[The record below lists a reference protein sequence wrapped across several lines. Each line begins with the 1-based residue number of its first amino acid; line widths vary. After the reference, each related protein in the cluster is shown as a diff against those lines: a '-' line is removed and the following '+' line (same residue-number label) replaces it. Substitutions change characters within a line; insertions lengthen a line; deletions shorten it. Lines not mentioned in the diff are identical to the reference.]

1 LYGEIHFACQIAQN
15 KFCGTNTA
23 RNKFHGTGVTSM
35 KYLLG
40 IDQGTTQT
48 TAVVVNEM
56 GEMIRKNSSQLP
68 AQFPQAGWV
77 EQEPN
82 DIVRTVKEACA
93 PLLDKYEIAA
103 VGFDNQGETFV
114 VWDAS
119 TGEAV
124 TPAIVWQDTR
134 GQSVCEAL
142 APSVDADLLRA
153 KTGLLLDSY
162 FSAPKL
168 KWVFEHYP
176 EIRKKAH
183 EGKLKFGT
191 TETWVIWKLSGGKLH
206 VTDPS
211 TASRTLLFDMN
222 KFDWDADLLKL
233 FDVPRSM
240 LPEVKPSAG
249 YIGDVDFG
257 NGKPLPLH
265 ALLVDQQAALFG
277 QACFNAGE
285 MKCSFGTGSF
295 LLMNIGDKP
304 KLSNNGLL
312 TTVGWNF
319 NGHTAYAFDGG
330 IFVTGSA
337 VQWLRDNLKF
347 IPDSASSHAA
357 AQQSKDFGVVV
368 VPALQGLAAPHWRT
382 DVQGAMFGLNRSTTS
397 DDIVRATLDGIACRV
412 YEVVTA
418 MSQDL
423 GQKPPHL
430 KVYGGPS
437 GNPYLMQVIAD
448 LLDLEVRVSAALEAT
463 AIGIANLAGVSA
475 LGNTFEAL
483 AKNWKSETT
492 YQPRMTKE
500 ERGKKLAQW
509 SKAIEAVKKFHE

>member
-1 LYGEIHFACQIAQN
+1 
-15 KFCGTNTA
+15 
-23 RNKFHGTGVTSM
+23 M

-48 TAVVVNEM
+48 TAVIVNEF
-56 GEMIRKNSSQLP
+56 GEMVEKNSAQLP
-68 AQFPQAGWV
+68 ARFPQAGWV
-77 EQEPN
+77 EQEPE

-93 PLLDKYEIAA
+93 PLLSKYEISA
-103 VGFDNQGETFV
+103 VGFDNQGETFI
-114 VWDAS
+114 VWDAE
-119 TGEAV
+119 TGNAV

-134 GQSVCEAL
+134 GQAVCDAL
-142 APSVDADLLRA
+142 ASNVDLAWLR
-153 KTGLLLDSY
+153 KTTGLLLDSY

-168 KWVFEHYP
+168 KWIFENHP
-176 EIRKKAH
+176 EIRQRAH

-191 TETWVIWKLSGGKLH
+191 TETWVIWKLSGGKFH

-222 KFDWDADLLKL
+222 TFQWDEKLLQL
-233 FDVPRSM
+233 FDVPKSM

-249 YIGDVDFG
+249 HIGGVDFG

-277 QACFNAGE
+277 QACFKAGE

-295 LLMNIGDKP
+295 LLMNVGDKP

-319 NGHTAYAFDGG
+319 NGQTAYAFDGG

-347 IPDSASSHAA
+347 IPDSAASNNAA
-357 AQQSKDFGVVV
+357 SQSKDMGVVV
-368 VPALQGLAAPHWRT
+368 IPALQGLAAPHWRT

-418 MSQDL
+418 MSQDS
-423 GQKPPHL
+423 GTPPPYL
-430 KVYGGPS
+430 KVDGGPA
-437 GNPYLMQVIAD
+437 GNPYLMQMIAD
-448 LLDLEVRVSAALEAT
+448 LLNLEVRVSTSVEAT

-475 LGNTFEAL
+475 LGTSFEQL
-483 AKNWKSETT
+483 AGNWKAERVYTPS
-492 YQPRMTKE
+492 MKE
-500 ERGKKLAQW
+500 DERRKKLAQW
-509 SKAIEAVKKFHE
+509 NKALEADKKFHQ

>member
-1 LYGEIHFACQIAQN
+1 M
-15 KFCGTNTA
+15 
-23 RNKFHGTGVTSM
+23 S
-35 KYLLG
+35 YLLG

-48 TAVVVNEM
+48 TAVIVDER
-56 GEMIRKNSSQLP
+56 GEMIEKNSAQLL
-68 AQFPQAGWV
+68 ARFPQAGWV
-77 EQEPN
+77 EQEPL

-93 PLLDKYEIAA
+93 PLLAKYEIAA
-103 VGFDNQGETFV
+103 VGFDNQGETFI
-114 VWDAS
+114 VWDQD

-134 GQSVCEAL
+134 AESVCRAL
-142 APSVDADLLRA
+142 APRVELDWLRQ

-168 KWVFEHYP
+168 KWVFEHHP
-176 EIRKKAH
+176 EFREKAH
-183 EGKLKFGT
+183 AGKLKFGT
-191 TETWVIWKLSGGKLH
+191 TETWVLWSLTGGRLH

-222 KFDWDADLLKL
+222 CFDWDDELLAL

-249 YIGDVDFG
+249 WIAEVDFG
-257 NGKPLPLH
+257 NGKPMPLH

-277 QACFNAGE
+277 QACFRAGE

-304 KLSNNGLL
+304 RLSTQGLL

-319 NGHTAYAFDGG
+319 DRHTAYAFDGG
-330 IFVTGSA
+330 IFVTGAA
-337 VQWLRDNLKF
+337 VQWLRDKLRF
-347 IPDSASSHAA
+347 IPDAASSNETALR
-357 AQQSKDFGVVV
+357 SMDTGVVV

-382 DVQGAMFGLNRSTTS
+382 DVRGAMFGLNRSTTS

-418 MSQDL
+418 MSQDA
-423 GQKPPHL
+423 GETPPHL
-430 KVYGGPS
+430 KVDGGPS
-437 GNPYLMQVIAD
+437 GNPYLMQRISD
-448 LLDLEVRVSAALEAT
+448 LLNLEVRVSAALEAT

-475 LGNTFEAL
+475 LGIAMDDL
-483 AKNWKSETT
+483 ADNWKAEAVYTP
-492 YQPRMTKE
+492 QMDEE
-500 ERGKKLAQW
+500 ERRKKLSQW
-509 SKAIEAVKKFHE
+509 NRALEAVKTYHSE

>member
-1 LYGEIHFACQIAQN
+1 
-15 KFCGTNTA
+15 
-23 RNKFHGTGVTSM
+23 M

-48 TAVVVNEM
+48 TAVIVNEL
-56 GEMIRKNSSQLP
+56 GEMIEKNSAQLP

-77 EQEPN
+77 EQEPA

-93 PLLDKYEIAA
+93 PLLDKYEISA

-114 VWDAS
+114 VWDKD
-119 TGEAV
+119 TGEPV

-134 GQSVCEAL
+134 GQSVCEEL
-142 APSVDADLLRA
+142 APSVDGESLRA

-168 KWVFEHYP
+168 MWVFENYP
-176 EIRKKAH
+176 EIHKQAH

-191 TETWVIWKLSGGKLH
+191 TETWVIWSLTKGKLH
-206 VTDPS
+206 ITDPS

-222 KFDWDADLLKL
+222 KFEWDDDLLKL

-240 LPEVKPSAG
+240 LPEVTSSAG
-249 YIGDVDFG
+249 YIDDVDFG

-277 QACFNAGE
+277 QACFKAGE

-304 KLSNNGLL
+304 KLSDNGLL

-337 VQWLRDNLKF
+337 VQWLRDNLKL
-347 IPDSASSHAA
+347 IPDSASSHEAA
-357 AQQSKDFGVVV
+357 TRSTDGGVVV

-382 DVQGAMFGLNRSTTS
+382 DVRGAMFGLNRSTTS
-397 DDIVRATLDGIACRV
+397 DDIVRGTLDGIACRV
-412 YEVVTA
+412 YEVVMA

-423 GQKPPHL
+423 GQRPPYL
-430 KVYGGPS
+430 KVDGGPS
-437 GNPYLMQVIAD
+437 GNPYLMQMIAD
-448 LLDLEVRVSAALEAT
+448 LLNLDVKVSAALEAT

-475 LGNTFEAL
+475 LGTTFDDL
-483 AKNWKSETT
+483 SKNWKSETT
-492 YQPRMTKE
+492 YTPKMSAADRE
-500 ERGKKLAQW
+500 NKLAQW
-509 SKAIEAVKKFHE
+509 NKALDAVKGFHN

>member
-1 LYGEIHFACQIAQN
+1 
-15 KFCGTNTA
+15 
-23 RNKFHGTGVTSM
+23 M

-48 TAVVVNEM
+48 TAVIVNEF
-56 GEMIRKNSSQLP
+56 GEMLEKNSAQLP
-68 AQFPQAGWV
+68 ARFPQAGWV
-77 EQEPN
+77 EQEPE
-82 DIVRTVKEACA
+82 DILRTVKDACA
-93 PLLDKYEIAA
+93 PLLSKYEISA

-114 VWDAS
+114 VWDVE

-134 GQSVCEAL
+134 GQAVCDAL
-142 APSVDADLLRA
+142 ASNVDLAWLRQT
-153 KTGLLLDSY
+153 TGLLLDSY

-168 KWVFEHYP
+168 KWIFENHP
-176 EIRKKAH
+176 EIRQHAH

-222 KFDWDADLLKL
+222 TFQWDEKLLQL
-233 FDVPRSM
+233 FDVPKSM

-249 YIGDVDFG
+249 HIGDVDFG

-277 QACFNAGE
+277 QACFKAGE

-319 NGHTAYAFDGG
+319 NGQTAYAFDGG

-347 IPDSASSHAA
+347 IPDSAASNNAA
-357 AQQSKDFGVVV
+357 SQSKDMGVVV
-368 VPALQGLAAPHWRT
+368 IPALQGLAAPHWRT

-418 MSQDL
+418 MSQDS
-423 GQKPPHL
+423 GTPPPYL
-430 KVYGGPS
+430 KVDGGPA
-437 GNPYLMQVIAD
+437 GNPYLMQMISD
-448 LLDLEVRVSAALEAT
+448 LLNLEVRVSASVEAT

-475 LGNTFEAL
+475 LGTSFEQL
-483 AKNWKSETT
+483 AGNWKAERVYT
-492 YQPRMTKE
+492 PGMKE
-500 ERGKKLAQW
+500 EERRKILAQW
-509 SKAIEAVKKFHE
+509 NKALEAVKKFHDDRP

>member
-1 LYGEIHFACQIAQN
+1 
-15 KFCGTNTA
+15 
-23 RNKFHGTGVTSM
+23 M

-48 TAVVVNEM
+48 TAVIVNEL
-56 GEMIRKNSSQLP
+56 GEMIEKNSAQLP
-68 AQFPQAGWV
+68 ARFPQAGWV
-77 EQEPN
+77 EQEPQ

-93 PLLDKYEIAA
+93 PLLSKYEISA
-103 VGFDNQGETFV
+103 VGFDNQGETFI
-114 VWDAS
+114 VWDAE
-119 TGEAV
+119 TGNAV

-134 GQSVCEAL
+134 GQSVCDAL
-142 APSVDADLLRA
+142 ASSVDLNWLRQT
-153 KTGLLLDSY
+153 TGLLLDSY

-168 KWVFEHYP
+168 KWVFENDP
-176 EIRKKAH
+176 ELRKRAH

-222 KFDWDADLLKL
+222 KFQWDEKLLQL
-233 FDVPRSM
+233 FDVPKSM
-240 LPEVKPSAG
+240 LPEVKPSAEH
-249 YIGDVDFG
+249 IGDVDFG

-277 QACFNAGE
+277 QACFKAGE

-304 KLSNNGLL
+304 KLSQNGLL

-319 NGHTAYAFDGG
+319 SGHTAYAFDGG

-347 IPDSASSHAA
+347 IPDSASSHNAA
-357 AQQSKDFGVVV
+357 NNSKDMGVVV
-368 VPALQGLAAPHWRT
+368 IPALQGLAAPHWRT

-418 MSQDL
+418 MSQDS
-423 GQKPPHL
+423 GTPPPYL
-430 KVYGGPS
+430 KVDGGPA
-437 GNPYLMQVIAD
+437 GNPYLMQMIAD
-448 LLDLEVRVSAALEAT
+448 LLNLEVRVSASVEAT

-475 LGNTFEAL
+475 LGTSFEQL
-483 AKNWKSETT
+483 ANGWKAEKV
-492 YQPRMTKE
+492 YMPKMTKE
-500 ERGKKLAQW
+500 ERGKNLEKW
-509 SKAIEAVKKFHE
+509 NKALEAVKKFHE

>member
-1 LYGEIHFACQIAQN
+1 
-15 KFCGTNTA
+15 
-23 RNKFHGTGVTSM
+23 M

-48 TAVVVNEM
+48 TAVIVDEH
-56 GEMIRKNSSQLP
+56 GEMIEKNSSQLP
-68 AQFPQAGWV
+68 ARFPQAGWV
-77 EQEPN
+77 EQEPD

-93 PLLDKYEIAA
+93 PLLEKYDITA

-114 VWDAS
+114 VWDKN
-119 TGEAV
+119 TGKSE

-134 GQSVCEAL
+134 GQIVCDAL
-142 APSVDADLLRA
+142 ASSVDLDLLRR

-168 KWVFEHYP
+168 KWMFDNFP
-176 EIRKKAH
+176 EVRKKAH
-183 EGKLKFGT
+183 TGQLKFGT
-191 TETWVIWKLSGGKLH
+191 TETWVLWSLTNGRLH

-222 KFDWDADLLKL
+222 RFEWDDDLLEL

-265 ALLVDQQAALFG
+265 AMLVDQQAALFG
-277 QACFNAGE
+277 QACFKAGE

-295 LLMNIGDKP
+295 LLMNIGNQP
-304 KLSNNGLL
+304 RLSNNGLL
-312 TTVGWNF
+312 TTVGWKF
-319 NGHTAYAFDGG
+319 GDHTSYAFDGG

-357 AQQSKDFGVVV
+357 ALRSTDSGVVV

-382 DVQGAMFGLNRSTTS
+382 DVRGAMFGLNRSTTS

-412 YEVVTA
+412 YEVVMA
-418 MSQDL
+418 MSEDL
-423 GQKPPHL
+423 GQMPPHL
-430 KVYGGPS
+430 KVDGGPS
-437 GNPYLMQVIAD
+437 GNPYLMQAIAD
-448 LLDLEVRVSAALEAT
+448 LLDIEVRVSAALEAT

-475 LGNTFEAL
+475 LETSFEEL
-483 AKNWKSETT
+483 SKNWKAEAT
-492 YQPRMTKE
+492 YLPKMKE
-500 ERGKKLAQW
+500 EDRGKKLKQW
-509 SKAIEAVKKFHE
+509 ERAVEAVKGFHD

>member
-1 LYGEIHFACQIAQN
+1 
-15 KFCGTNTA
+15 
-23 RNKFHGTGVTSM
+23 M

-48 TAVVVNEM
+48 TAVIVNER
-56 GEMIRKNSSQLP
+56 GEMIEKNSAQLP
-68 AQFPQAGWV
+68 ARFPQAGWV
-77 EQEPN
+77 EQEPA
-82 DIVRTVKEACA
+82 DIVHTVREACS
-93 PLLDKYEIAA
+93 PLLEKYDIAA
-103 VGFDNQGETFV
+103 AGFDNQGETFI
-114 VWDAS
+114 VWDQD
-119 TGEAV
+119 TGEPV

-134 GQSVCEAL
+134 GQSICDTL
-142 APSVDADLLRA
+142 ASRVDPDRLRQ

-168 KWVFEHYP
+168 KWVFENYP

-183 EGKLKFGT
+183 DGKLKFGT
-191 TETWVIWKLSGGKLH
+191 TETWVIWSLTRGKLH

-211 TASRTLLFDMN
+211 TASRTLLFDVN
-222 KFDWDADLLKL
+222 RFEWDDEQLAL

-240 LPEVKPSAG
+240 LAEVKPSAG
-249 YIGDVDFG
+249 YVGDVDFG

-265 ALLVDQQAALFG
+265 AMLVDQQAALFG

-304 KLSNNGLL
+304 RLSNNGLL

-319 NGHTAYAFDGG
+319 DGHTAYAFDGG

-337 VQWLRDNLKF
+337 VQWLRDNLKA
-347 IPDSASSHAA
+347 IPDSPSSHEA
-357 AQQSKDFGVVV
+357 AQRSNDAGVVV

-382 DVQGAMFGLNRSTTS
+382 DVRGAMFGLNRSTTS

-418 MSQDL
+418 MSQDA
-423 GQKPPHL
+423 GQAPPHL
-430 KVYGGPS
+430 KVDGGPS
-437 GNPYLMQVIAD
+437 GNPYLMQMIAD

-475 LGNTFEAL
+475 LGTSFDEL
-483 AKNWKSETT
+483 SKNWKAETAYT
-492 YQPRMTKE
+492 PKMKE
-500 ERGKKLAQW
+500 EERRKKLTQW
-509 SKAIEAVKKFHE
+509 NKAVEAVKGFHDEIKP

>member
-1 LYGEIHFACQIAQN
+1 
-15 KFCGTNTA
+15 
-23 RNKFHGTGVTSM
+23 M

-48 TAVVVNEM
+48 TAVIVNEL
-56 GEMIRKNSSQLP
+56 GEMIEKNSAQLP
-68 AQFPQAGWV
+68 ARFPQAGWV
-77 EQEPN
+77 EQEPA
-82 DIVRTVKEACA
+82 DIVRTVKEACV

-103 VGFDNQGETFV
+103 VGFDNQGETFI
-114 VWDAS
+114 VWDKE
-119 TGEAV
+119 TGEPV

-134 GQSVCEAL
+134 GQSVCDAL
-142 APSVDADLLRA
+142 APRVDLDLIRQ

-168 KWVFEHYP
+168 KWVFENDP
-176 EIRKKAH
+176 EIRKQAH
-183 EGKLKFGT
+183 DGKLLFGT
-191 TETWVIWKLSGGKLH
+191 TETWVIWKLTNGKLH
-206 VTDPS
+206 ITDPS

-222 KFDWDADLLKL
+222 SFAWDVKQLAL
-233 FDVPRSM
+233 FDVPQSM
-240 LPEVKPSAG
+240 LAEVRPSAG

-277 QACFNAGE
+277 QACFRAGE

-304 KLSNNGLL
+304 RLSNNGLL

-319 NGHTAYAFDGG
+319 DGHTAYAFDGG

-337 VQWLRDNLKF
+337 VQWLRDNLKA
-347 IPDSASSHAA
+347 IPDSPSSNDAA
-357 AQQSKDFGVVV
+357 NRSVDLDVVV

-382 DVQGAMFGLNRSTTS
+382 DVRGAMFGLNRSTTS

-418 MSQDL
+418 MSQDA
-423 GQKPPHL
+423 GQAPPHL
-430 KVYGGPS
+430 KVDGGPS
-437 GNPYLMQVIAD
+437 GNPYLMQMIAD
-448 LLDLEVRVSAALEAT
+448 LLNLEVRVSAALEAT

-475 LGNTFEAL
+475 LGTSFEDL
-483 AKNWKSETT
+483 SKNWKAETS
-492 YQPRMTKE
+492 YMPKMTKE
-500 ERGKKLAQW
+500 KRDKKLEQW
-509 SKAIEAVKKFHE
+509 RRAVEAVKMYTGQQVSK

>member
-1 LYGEIHFACQIAQN
+1 
-15 KFCGTNTA
+15 
-23 RNKFHGTGVTSM
+23 M

-48 TAVVVNEM
+48 TAVIVNEM
-56 GEMIRKNSSQLP
+56 GEMLEKNSAQLP
-68 AQFPQAGWV
+68 ARFPQAGWV
-77 EQEPN
+77 EQEPA
-82 DIVRTVKEACA
+82 DIVRTVIEACA
-93 PLLDKYEIAA
+93 PLLDRYDISA

-114 VWDAS
+114 VWDVE

-134 GQSVCEAL
+134 GQSICDAL
-142 APSVDADLLRA
+142 APGVDPNLLRQ

-168 KWVFEHYP
+168 KWVFENHP
-176 EIRKKAH
+176 EIRKRAH
-183 EGKLKFGT
+183 DGRLKFGT
-191 TETWVIWKLSGGKLH
+191 TETWVIWKLSKGQLH

-222 KFDWDADLLKL
+222 TFQWDDDLLKL

-249 YIGDVDFG
+249 HIGDVDFG
-257 NGKPLPLH
+257 NGKPLQLH

-319 NGHTAYAFDGG
+319 NGQTAYAFDGG

-347 IPDSASSHAA
+347 IPDSASSHNA
-357 AQQSKDFGVVV
+357 AQRSKDAGVVV
-368 VPALQGLAAPHWRT
+368 IPALQGLAAPHWRT

-423 GQKPPHL
+423 GQRPPHL
-430 KVYGGPS
+430 KVDGGPS
-437 GNPYLMQVIAD
+437 GNPYLMQMIAD
-448 LLDLEVRVSAALEAT
+448 LLNIEVRVSAALEAT

-475 LGNTFEAL
+475 LGTSFGAL
-483 AKNWKSETT
+483 AQNWKSETS
-492 YQPRMTKE
+492 YQPQMKKE
-500 ERGKKLAQW
+500 DREKKLEQW
-509 SKAIEAVKKFHE
+509 GRALNAVKAFHGNG

>member
-1 LYGEIHFACQIAQN
+1 
-15 KFCGTNTA
+15 
-23 RNKFHGTGVTSM
+23 M

-48 TAVVVNEM
+48 TAVIVNEH
-56 GEMIRKNSSQLP
+56 GEMIEKNSAQLP
-68 AQFPQAGWV
+68 ARFPQAGWV
-77 EQEPN
+77 EQEPE

-93 PLLDKYEIAA
+93 PLLSKYEIAA
-103 VGFDNQGETFV
+103 VGFDNQGETFI
-114 VWDAS
+114 VWDAE

-134 GQSVCEAL
+134 GQSVCDSL
-142 APSVDADLLRA
+142 ASNVDLNWLRQT
-153 KTGLLLDSY
+153 TGLLLDSY

-168 KWVFEHYP
+168 KWVFENNP
-176 EIRKKAH
+176 ELRKKAY

-191 TETWVIWKLSGGKLH
+191 TETWVIWKLSGSKLH

-222 KFDWDADLLKL
+222 KFQWDEKLLQL
-233 FDVPRSM
+233 FDVPKSM

-257 NGKPLPLH
+257 GTGKPLPLH

-277 QACFNAGE
+277 QACFKAGE

-295 LLMNIGDKP
+295 LLMNIGGKP

-347 IPDSASSHAA
+347 ISDSAASNEAA
-357 AQQSKDFGVVV
+357 NNSKDIGVVV
-368 VPALQGLAAPHWRT
+368 IPALQGLAAPHWRT

-418 MSQDL
+418 MSQDAGTL
-423 GQKPPHL
+423 PPHL
-430 KVYGGPS
+430 KVDGGPA
-437 GNPYLMQVIAD
+437 GNAYLMQMISD
-448 LLDLEVRVSAALEAT
+448 LLNLEVRVSASVEAT
-463 AIGIANLAGVSA
+463 AIGIANLAGMSA
-475 LGNTFEAL
+475 LGTSFEQL
-483 AKNWKSETT
+483 AGNWKAEKVYT
-492 YQPRMTKE
+492 PGMNKE
-500 ERGKKLAQW
+500 ERKKKLEKW
-509 SKAIEAVKKFHE
+509 NKALEAVKKFHE

>member
-1 LYGEIHFACQIAQN
+1 
-15 KFCGTNTA
+15 
-23 RNKFHGTGVTSM
+23 M

-48 TAVVVNEM
+48 TAVIVNEL
-56 GEMIRKNSSQLP
+56 GEMIEKHSAQLP
-68 AQFPQAGWV
+68 ARFPQAGWV
-77 EQEPN
+77 EQEPEE
-82 DIVRTVKEACA
+82 IVRTVREACA
-93 PLLDKYEIAA
+93 PLLAKYEISA

-114 VWDAS
+114 VWDVE
-119 TGEAV
+119 TGKAV

-134 GQSVCEAL
+134 GQSVCDTL
-142 APSVDADLLRA
+142 ASNVDLAWLRQT
-153 KTGLLLDSY
+153 TGLLLDSY

-168 KWVFEHYP
+168 KWMFENNP
-176 EIRKKAH
+176 EIRKRAH

-222 KFDWDADLLKL
+222 KFQWDEKLLQL
-233 FDVPRSM
+233 FDAPKSM
-240 LPEVKPSAG
+240 LPEVKSSAG
-249 YIGDVDFG
+249 YIGDVDFAG
-257 NGKPLPLH
+257 HGAALPLH

-277 QACFNAGE
+277 QACFKPGE

-319 NGHTAYAFDGG
+319 NGHTAYALDGG

-347 IPDSASSHAA
+347 IPDTAASHDSAVK
-357 AQQSKDFGVVV
+357 SKDSGVVV

-382 DVQGAMFGLNRSTTS
+382 DVQGAIFGLNRSTTS

-412 YEVVTA
+412 YEVVAA
-418 MSQDL
+418 MSQDS
-423 GQKPPHL
+423 GAHPPYL
-430 KVYGGPS
+430 KVDGGPA
-437 GNPYLMQVIAD
+437 GNPYLMQTIAD
-448 LLDLEVRVSAALEAT
+448 LLDLEVKVSASVEAT
-463 AIGIANLAGVSA
+463 AIGIAHLAGVSA
-475 LGNTFEAL
+475 LGMSFDQL
-483 AKNWKSETT
+483 ANNWKAEKVYT
-492 YQPRMTKE
+492 PKIKKE
-500 ERGKKLAQW
+500 EREKKLTQW
-509 SKAIEAVKKFHE
+509 DKAINAVKNFHA

>member
-1 LYGEIHFACQIAQN
+1 MGE
-15 KFCGTNTA
+15 
-23 RNKFHGTGVTSM
+23 SM

-48 TAVVVNEM
+48 TAVIVNEL
-56 GEMIRKNSSQLP
+56 GEMVEKNSAQLP
-68 AQFPQAGWV
+68 ARFPQAGWV
-77 EQEPN
+77 EQEPE

-93 PLLDKYEIAA
+93 PLLSKYEIAA

-114 VWDAS
+114 VWDAE
-119 TGEAV
+119 TGDAV

-134 GQSVCEAL
+134 GQSVCDAL
-142 APSVDADLLRA
+142 ASSVDLNWLR
-153 KTGLLLDSY
+153 KTTGLLLDSY

-168 KWVFEHYP
+168 KWVFENDP
-176 EIRKKAH
+176 ELRKKAH

-222 KFDWDADLLKL
+222 KFQWDEKLLQL
-233 FDVPRSM
+233 FDVPKSM

-249 YIGDVDFG
+249 HIGDVDFG
-257 NGKPLPLH
+257 DGKPLPLH

-277 QACFNAGE
+277 QACFKAGE

-347 IPDSASSHAA
+347 IPDSAASHDAA
-357 AQQSKDFGVVV
+357 NNSKDMGVVV
-368 VPALQGLAAPHWRT
+368 IPALQGLAAPHWRT

-412 YEVVTA
+412 YEVVSA
-418 MSQDL
+418 MSQDS
-423 GQKPPHL
+423 GTPPPYL
-430 KVYGGPS
+430 KVDGGPA
-437 GNPYLMQVIAD
+437 GNPYLMQMISD
-448 LLDLEVRVSAALEAT
+448 LLNLEVRVSASVEAT

-475 LGNTFEAL
+475 LGASFEQL
-483 AKNWKSETT
+483 ANNWKAEKVYTPS
-492 YQPRMTKE
+492 MKE
-500 ERGKKLAQW
+500 EERRKKLAQW
-509 SKAIEAVKKFHE
+509 NKALEAVKKFHDDRP